1 MTPLSPN
8 RGPLENE
15 RFQVIVVGGGANGVA
30 IARECARSGR
40 RTLLLEQNDFASG
53 STSRSSRIVPGGLRH
68 VEQKNLGAARELLRD
83 QDTLLESAPNHARA
97 MEFLLALSPDS
108 QRSNLKA
115 KSTLWLYRQ
124 MQTSHL
130 RASARTNN
138 EEVLRQILPGSKR
151 WSIFGYEDALCA
163 FPERLVATWLAEA
176 VEAGAVVRNY
186 SQVLAVDVRHGRA
199 QGVLLRDQLSG
210 REERIGATWV
220 INATGPWAERLC
232 QRSRVQPRAPILS
245 TIRSTYIA
253 LPAISGAPDSAI
265 SFESSNG
272 QPLFLLP
279 WNNQLLV
286 GPIETAD
293 RSDPSKIMASSPD
306 VDMLLD
312 TLQHILPAL
321 QVSRQDVRFAFTGL
335 FAKPAGDADTL
346 RHTIHDHAVHGASN
360 LFSIVGGTLT
370 SALRI
375 ARETI
380 AKLGSVQSRSE
391 IARAADS
398 TLDNWIMEIRDA
410 ACTSEESAAA
420 IAEWHG
426 ERSAKIVQLSQ
437 GDARMRA
444 PLCSHS
450 EHIVA
455 EAANAYRNEFAI
467 TLGDVLLRRVPVALG
482 ACWSQAC
489 GREAVTR
496 IRAVMGWTEQQAAA
510 ELEAFEMERSAL
522 LPKPSPVR
530 AMALQTA
537 AD

>member
-1 MTPLSPN
+1 
-8 RGPLENE
+8 
-15 RFQVIVVGGGANGVA
+15 
-30 IARECARSGR
+30 
-40 RTLLLEQNDFASG
+40 
-53 STSRSSRIVPGGLRH
+53 
-68 VEQKNLGAARELLRD
+68 
-83 QDTLLESAPNHARA
+83 
-97 MEFLLALSPDS
+97 
-108 QRSNLKA
+108 
-115 KSTLWLYRQ
+115 
-124 MQTSHL
+124 
-130 RASARTNN
+130 
-138 EEVLRQILPGSKR
+138 
-151 WSIFGYEDALCA
+151 
-163 FPERLVATWLAEA
+163 
-176 VEAGAVVRNY
+176 
-186 SQVLAVDVRHGRA
+186 
-199 QGVLLRDQLSG
+199 
-210 REERIGATWV
+210 
-220 INATGPWAERLC
+220 
-232 QRSRVQPRAPILS
+232 
-245 TIRSTYIA
+245 
-253 LPAISGAPDSAI
+253 
-265 SFESSNG
+265 
-272 QPLFLLP
+272 
-279 WNNQLLV
+279 
-286 GPIETAD
+286 
-293 RSDPSKIMASSPD
+293 
-306 VDMLLD
+306 
-312 TLQHILPAL
+312 LQHILPAL

-380 AKLGSVQSRSE
+380 AKLGSVQSRPE

>member
-8 RGPLENE
+8 RAPLEGE
-15 RFQVIVVGGGANGVA
+15 RFQVIVIGGGANGVA

-40 RTLLLEQNDFASG
+40 RTLLLEQSDFASG

-68 VEQKNLGAARELLRD
+68 VEQKNLGAARDLLRD
-83 QDTLLESAPNHARA
+83 QNGLLKSARNHVQA

-108 QRSNLKA
+108 RRSNLKV
-115 KSTLWLYRQ
+115 KSALWLYRQ

-130 RASARTNN
+130 PAGARTNAG
-138 EEVLRQILPGSKR
+138 VLQQILPGGKR
-151 WSIFGYEDALCA
+151 WSIFSYEDALCA
-163 FPERLVATWLAEA
+163 FPERLVAAWLADS
-176 VEAGAVVRNY
+176 VEASAVVRNY
-186 SQVLAVDVRHGRA
+186 TQALAVDVRHGRA

-232 QRSRVQPRAPILS
+232 QRSRVQPRVPILS

-253 LPAISGAPDSAI
+253 LPAIAGAPDSAI
-265 SFESSNG
+265 SFEGPNG

-279 WNNQLLV
+279 WNSQLLV
-286 GPIETAD
+286 GPVETAD
-293 RSDPSKIMASSPD
+293 RGDPSKIAASSQD
-306 VDMLLD
+306 VDILLD
-312 TLQHILPAL
+312 ALQRVLPAL
-321 QVSRQDVRFAFTGL
+321 QVSRQDIRFAFTGL
-335 FAKPAGDADTL
+335 FAKPAGDGDAQGYA
-346 RHTIHDHAVHGASN
+346 IHDHALHGASN

-375 ARETI
+375 ARETT
-380 AKLGSVQSRSE
+380 AKLGSIQPHAE
-391 IARAADS
+391 IEHAADS

-410 ACTSEESAAA
+410 ARINEESAAA

-426 ERSAKIVQLSQ
+426 ERSANIVQLAE

-496 IRAVMGWTEQQAAA
+496 IRAVMGWTEEQAAA

-522 LPKPSPVR
+522 LLKPRPTR

>member
-8 RGPLENE
+8 RGSLENE
-15 RFQVIVVGGGANGVA
+15 RFQVIVIGGGANGVA

-40 RTLLLEQNDFASG
+40 RTLLLEQNDFACG
-53 STSRSSRIVPGGLRH
+53 STSRSSRVVPGGLGH

-83 QDTLLESAPNHARA
+83 QDGLLQNARNHVQA

-108 QRSNLKA
+108 RRSNLKV
-115 KSTLWLYRQ
+115 KSALWLYRQ
-124 MQTSHL
+124 MQISHL
-130 RASARTNN
+130 PASARTNS
-138 EEVLRQILPGSKR
+138 EILRQILPGGKR
-151 WSIFGYEDALCA
+151 WSIFSYEDALCT
-163 FPERLVATWLAEA
+163 FPERLIANWLADS

-210 REERIGATWV
+210 REERIRATWV
-220 INATGPWAERLC
+220 INATGPWVERLC
-232 QRSRVQPRAPILS
+232 QRSRVQPRVPILS
-245 TIRSTYIA
+245 TVRSTYIV

-265 SFESSNG
+265 SFEGPNG
-272 QPLFLLP
+272 HALFLLP

-293 RSDPSKIMASSPD
+293 RSDPSKVVASSQD
-306 VDMLLD
+306 VDVLLD
-312 TLQHILPAL
+312 ALQHMLPAL

-335 FAKPAGDADTL
+335 FAKPAGDDDAL
-346 RHTIHDHAVHGASN
+346 RYAIHDHALHGASN

-375 ARETI
+375 AHETI
-380 AKLGSVQSRSE
+380 AKLGNIQSRAE
-391 IARAADS
+391 VTHAADS

-410 ACTSEESAAA
+410 ANISEESAAA

-426 ERSAKIVQLSQ
+426 ERSAEIVQLAR

-444 PLCSHS
+444 PLCSHT

-455 EAANAYRNEFAI
+455 EAAHAYRNEFAI

-496 IRAVMGWTEQQAAA
+496 IRAVMGWTEAQAAA
-510 ELEAFEMERSAL
+510 ELEAFEMERNAL
-522 LPKPSPVR
+522 LLKPRPAR